1 MSVEAL
7 QELRRSASQAKLRRV
22 ELPTTAPQE
31 EDSGATSLLDM
42 SAFSDATIQGTL
54 PPTAAVA
61 VRQDAMSA
69 RERNFATT
77 TAPVDASEVERLV
90 MQLGGQPFERAKPS
104 QAPTRKVLADDPRT
118 LRGDMSE
125 VLERLRERGEFTDT
139 DKLSEEDRANYE
151 AFAREL
157 AESLSQDSGDHTHD
171 EEEALYPEPHTA
183 PQPKVAH
190 APQTGPHAP
199 YAPHAGPHAPYAL
212 QEPPTQEGL
221 FKRLGLPEASGEA
234 THLAPPSLDDVASR
248 EIRGALRARMT
259 EPQPRQPASTIP
271 MPPASLEAPPT
282 YEMTT
287 EGGFRPGDMA
297 LPPPPPPLLSRG
309 RATERAPS
317 VGSAP
322 DAAPRMAQG
331 APSGRWKVAA
341 ILGGLLFLGLL
352 LGVGAAVAWKL
363 WGG

>member
-42 SAFSDATIQGTL
+42 SAFSDATLQGAL

-77 TAPVDASEVERLV
+77 TAPVDSREVERLV

-104 QAPTRKVLADDPRT
+104 QAPTRKVLAGDPRT

-157 AESLSQDSGDHTHD
+157 AESLSQDSGDQTHD

-190 APQTGPHAP
+190 APHTGPHAP
-199 YAPHAGPHAPYAL
+199 PMH

-221 FKRLGLPEASGEA
+221 FKRLGLPEVSGEA
-234 THLAPPSLDDVASR
+234 THLAPPSLDDLASM
-248 EIRGALRARMT
+248 EIRGALRPQMT
-259 EPQPRQPASTIP
+259 EPQPRQPASTVP
-271 MPPASLEAPPT
+271 MVPASLEAPAT
-282 YEMTT
+282 YEMTA

-322 DAAPRMAQG
+322 NAAAASRMAT
-331 APSGRWKVAA
+331 SGRWKVAA